1 MAQSS
6 SSEQEAE
13 QRARPPLPLLDLPH
27 ELLEKAVAL
36 LRPHEWGSF
45 ARASKTAK
53 AIAQGAV
60 GAMVEAEVS
69 RRLVANVRVGNRLC
83 VRCPALEI
91 SVPITVTTICEAAFA
106 GCSGL
111 TSVTIPPSVTRIEE
125 GAFADCSGLTSVTI
139 LPSVTI
145 IGWGAFAGCSGL
157 TSVTIP
163 PSVTRIEEGAFEGC
177 SGLTSVTI
185 PPSVTSI
192 GWQAFEG
199 CSGLMSVA
207 VPRASVV
214 ESEAFESTTEVSR
227 YD

>member
-6 SSEQEAE
+6 SSAREEQEAE
-13 QRARPPLPLLDLPH
+13 QRARPPLLLLDLPH

-91 SVPITVTTICEAAFA
+91 TVPITVTRIGNVRLRCCHACPPPTRRPRVRRVPSLARATHHRARARRSPCVRSTPSKAARA
-106 GCSGL
+106 LRRSP
-111 TSVTIPPSVTRIEE
+111 SRPP
-125 GAFADCSGLTSVTI
+125 
-139 LPSVTI
+139 
-145 IGWGAFAGCSGL
+145 
-157 TSVTIP
+157 
-163 PSVTRIEEGAFEGC
+163 
-177 SGLTSVTI
+177 
-185 PPSVTSI
+185 
-192 GWQAFEG
+192 
-199 CSGLMSVA
+199 
-207 VPRASVV
+207 
-214 ESEAFESTTEVSR
+214 
-227 YD
+227 